1 MKIPGAILISYPIE
15 PKDVEAVVQRLG
27 ASMVKKEVEEA
38 RAYPWDSYDSQWI
51 EREPKKRLGEFE
63 ALLGGWSNPDQEPIF
78 RETVRGYS
86 ATLQA
91 GDLLPFKLLTVEFRI
106 MLETEGRVPNR
117 PQHLI
122 FLTQHCRDFADKII
136 TGLHGGEILTVTSQ
150 TVSRADLDRLF
161 ESIEQLRVDPK
172 TLPIPGFTSPL
183 LLAPPV
189 GESHSR
195 DGFSHLRIAYN
206 LHAVLAP
213 LTSSLLHGPGWVIHF
228 YEEPGLGPDPEA
240 GKWGTRALNLVDPT
254 VTGFTRFVEQRV
266 NGLPLVF
273 ATWSWLKTQRHE
285 MRNARKDMMAY
296 EAALRKSMLH
306 PKALA
311 SWRML
316 ASWDNRARARTHQL
330 RTVRDEYEA
339 DVSSF
344 IQGLA
349 VREAWVA
356 PPGLKLPQQQGPSA
370 GHLQRLL
377 EGFLRELKQTLGLA
391 ETTWDMAKAQKE
403 SYKVRAE
410 LFLGIAVLL
419 LAILQAID
427 SYDELRWFFGWLG
440 EIFGGSA

>member
-1 MKIPGAILISYPIE
+1 M
-15 PKDVEAVVQRLG
+15 
-27 ASMVKKEVEEA
+27 
-38 RAYPWDSYDSQWI
+38 
-51 EREPKKRLGEFE
+51 
-63 ALLGGWSNPDQEPIF
+63 
-78 RETVRGYS
+78 
-86 ATLQA
+86 
-91 GDLLPFKLLTVEFRI
+91 
-106 MLETEGRVPNR
+106 
-117 PQHLI
+117 
-122 FLTQHCRDFADKII
+122 
-136 TGLHGGEILTVTSQ
+136 
-150 TVSRADLDRLF
+150 
-161 ESIEQLRVDPK
+161 
-172 TLPIPGFTSPL
+172 
-183 LLAPPV
+183 
-189 GESHSR
+189 
-195 DGFSHLRIAYN
+195 AYN

-228 YEEPGLGPDPEA
+228 YEEQGLGPDPEA

-273 ATWSWLKTQRHE
+273 ATWTWLKTQRHE
-285 MRNARKDMMAY
+285 TRNARKDMMAY
-296 EAALRKSMLH
+296 EAALRKSMMH

-339 DVSSF
+339 DVFSF

-349 VREAWVA
+349 VRETWVA

-427 SYDELRWFFGWLG
+427 SYDELRRFFGWLG
-440 EIFGGSA
+440 KTFGGSA